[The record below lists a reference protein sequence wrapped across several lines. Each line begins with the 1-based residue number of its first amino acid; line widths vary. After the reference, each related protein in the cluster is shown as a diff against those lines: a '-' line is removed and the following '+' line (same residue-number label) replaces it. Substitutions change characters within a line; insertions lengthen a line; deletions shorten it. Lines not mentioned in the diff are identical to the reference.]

1 VGFTPEEVQKGIT
14 FYKPVGCEI
23 CNKRGYK
30 GRVGLYEVLEMSET
44 LKDMILTGASAIEIR
59 EQGQKEG
66 MITLRRSGCRKV
78 LDGVTT
84 IEEIIRETV
93 L

>member
-1 VGFTPEEVQKGIT
+1 VKKGIT
-14 FYKPVGCEI
+14 AMKGTGCDI
-23 CNKRGYK
+23 CGGRGYK
-30 GRVGLYEVLEMSET
+30 GRVGLYEVLEMTET
-44 LKDMILTGASAIEIR
+44 LKDMILTGASAIELR
-59 EQGQKEG
+59 EQAQKEG

-84 IEEIIRETV
+84 IEEIVRETV

>member
-1 VGFTPEEVQKGIT
+1 MGIVVQKYGGSSVADATSI
-14 FYKPVGCEI
+14 P
-23 CNKRGYK
+23 
-30 GRVGLYEVLEMSET
+30 
-44 LKDMILTGASAIEIR
+44 AIEIR

-66 MITLRRSGCRKV
+66 MITLRRSGCRKI
-78 LDGVTT
+78 LDGMTT